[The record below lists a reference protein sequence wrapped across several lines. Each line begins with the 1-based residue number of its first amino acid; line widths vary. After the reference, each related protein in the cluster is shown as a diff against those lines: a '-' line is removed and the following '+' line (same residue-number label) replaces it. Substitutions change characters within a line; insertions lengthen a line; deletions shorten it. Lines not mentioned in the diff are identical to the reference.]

1 MSGCVNRLRLE
12 LICFVFVTDVMFFV
26 LRTSLFTH
34 EIVRR
39 GVGHLRSYRKS
50 TDLLETLNAL
60 EWYII
65 YVNKA
70 EQASQGQKNK
80 RRL

>member
-1 MSGCVNRLRLE
+1 MPMFWRTSGCVNRLILE
-12 LICFVFVTDVMFFV
+12 FIHFLFVAVIDVFV

-50 TDLLETLNAL
+50 TELLETLNTL
-60 EWYII
+60 EGYII
-65 YVNKA
+65 
-70 EQASQGQKNK
+70 
-80 RRL
+80 

>member
-1 MSGCVNRLRLE
+1 MSDCVNRLRLE
-12 LICFVFVTDVMFFV
+12 FIDFVFVTDVMFFV

-34 EIVRR
+34 EILRR

-50 TDLLETLNAL
+50 TELLETLNAL

-70 EQASQGQKNK
+70 EQASQGQ
-80 RRL
+80 R

>member
-1 MSGCVNRLRLE
+1 
-12 LICFVFVTDVMFFV
+12 MFFV

-50 TDLLETLNAL
+50 TELLEPLNAL
-60 EWYII
+60 ERYII
-65 YVNKA
+65 YVNEA
-70 EQASQGQKNK
+70 EQASQGQ
-80 RRL
+80 R